1 MLKDRIRRR
10 FPAAAGSYLRCKRAL
25 QLLSRAPQFLTCYR
39 QLGNGSIPHD
49 ALLDYCF
56 SGPLR
61 PAQIREEL
69 QQLANEIAILRAER
83 ALEIGTCSGGTLFL
97 LCRLAQRDADI
108 ISVDLPGGPFGAG
121 YTWLQQIVYG
131 RFPIG
136 NQRLLLLRAD
146 SHSGDTHATVVRE
159 LKGKPLD
166 YLFIDGDHS
175 YAGVK
180 RDFEL
185 YSPLV
190 RSGGLIAFHDIAK
203 HTRDDCQVDR
213 FWNEVKASY
222 AHREFIADANQGW
235 AGIGV
240 LYV

>member
-1 MLKDRIRRR
+1 
-10 FPAAAGSYLRCKRAL
+10 
-25 QLLSRAPQFLTCYR
+25 
-39 QLGNGSIPHD
+39 
-49 ALLDYCF
+49 
-56 SGPLR
+56 
-61 PAQIREEL
+61 L
-69 QQLANEIAILRAER
+69 QQLANEIAILRAKR
-83 ALEIGTCSGGTLFL
+83 VLEIGTCSGGTLFL
-97 LCRLAQRDADI
+97 LCRLAQRDAEI
-108 ISVDLPGGPFGAG
+108 ISVDLPRGPFGGG
-121 YTWLQQIVYG
+121 YNWLQQIVYG

-180 RDFEL
+180 RDFEM

-222 AHREFIADANQGW
+222 THREFIADANQGW